1 MNKKYELTN
10 ESIEYLNRTLYRI
23 RALRDFGDVK
33 TGDLGGF
40 VESER
45 NLSHYGD
52 CWIFNNAK
60 AIDFSFVGENAN
72 LRHESMVKGFARIL
86 WNSEIHDKSAVGDSA
101 EIRDSAIILDRAYVG
116 GNTIVGGGAMV
127 GGGAC
132 LLGDAYLRGRAFV
145 TSNKDFITITGVGF
159 ERGTINAYCCSNGE
173 VEVNLQGFRG
183 GIDEFINEMGRTQG
197 YSDYIEQYLAAVNL
211 IRLTI
216 KPERHA
222 D

>member
-10 ESIEYLNRTLYRI
+10 ESIRYAGRTLYRI
-23 RALRDFGDVK
+23 RALRGFGDVK

-45 NLSHYGD
+45 NLSHDGD

-60 AIDFSFVGENAN
+60 AIDFSFVGENAE
-72 LRHESMVKGFARIL
+72 LRHESLARGFARIL
-86 WNSEIHDKSAVGDSA
+86 WNSAVHDKSAVGDSA
-101 EIRDSAIILDRAYVG
+101 EIRDSALILDRAYVG

-127 GGGAC
+127 GGEAC
-132 LLGDAYLRGRAFV
+132 LLGDAHLRGRALI
-145 TSNKDFITITGVGF
+145 TCNTDFITITGVGL
-159 ERGTINAYCCSNGE
+159 ERGTINAYRCSNGE

-183 GIDEFINEMGRTQG
+183 DIDEFINEMGRTRG
-197 YSDYIEQYLAAVNL
+197 YSDYMEQYLAAVNL